1 MASPE
6 ELRIEQKTRALKL
19 KEEALN
25 RQAQNQTRTEKR
37 MMAHQEE
44 VAQKERA
51 NRLKAQELVKREQ
64 KLDDEKRIL
73 ERESASLLIRQN
85 EMNAKKRGINI
96 IILPVL
102 LVVCI
107 VGGYLT
113 FDYMNQQKAQYNQI
127 ALASKNIDKLAN
139 ILNMTQ
145 EQVMDKSSALQ
156 NKKVE
161 LDKTKTM
168 LVDLKSTSDQLQTEI
183 TKLKDNNQA
192 TETEKQALSTSA
204 DILAS
209 QLSELKTQLDDNYLT
224 IDINEAFIDYQEH
237 DIEMFKD
244 SLAEYKK
251 KLELK
256 EGSLNEQ
263 QAKQVLLKELLA
275 SSKSQNEALTVQ
287 LTEMNQSLK
296 DIQRQ
301 LKQTA
306 RENKELSKQNL
317 ELSKQLN
324 GQVLSDG

>member
-6 ELRIEQKTRALKL
+6 ELRIEQKNRALKL

-37 MMAHQEE
+37 LMTHQEE

-73 ERESASLLIRQN
+73 ERENDSLLIRQN
-85 EMNAKKRGINI
+85 EMNAKKRSINI
-96 IILPVL
+96 VILPVL
-102 LVVCI
+102 LLVCI

-113 FDYMNQQKAQYNQI
+113 FDYMSQQKVQYNQI

-139 ILNMTQ
+139 ILNITQ

-161 LDKTKTM
+161 LDKTKNM

-209 QLSELKTQLDDNYLT
+209 QLSELKNQLDDNYLT

-237 DIEMFKD
+237 DIEMFKE
-244 SLAEYKK
+244 SLAEYKQ
-251 KLELK
+251 KLKLK

-263 QAKQVLLKELLA
+263 QAKQTLLRELLA
-275 SSKSQNEALTVQ
+275 SSKNQNEALTVQ

-296 DIQRQ
+296 EIQHQ

-306 RENKELSKQNL
+306 RENKELAKQNSD
-317 ELSKQLN
+317 LSQKLN
-324 GQVLSDG
+324 DKALSDG